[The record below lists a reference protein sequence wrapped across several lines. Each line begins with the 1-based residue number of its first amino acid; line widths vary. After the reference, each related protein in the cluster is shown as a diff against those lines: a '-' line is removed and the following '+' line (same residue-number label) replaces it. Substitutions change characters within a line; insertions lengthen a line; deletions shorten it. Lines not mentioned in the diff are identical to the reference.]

1 MTEKVQ
7 HPPVRLKYQ
16 RRFWIDGCSVD
27 IGTTDTV
34 VTGDVA
40 IRIASKLNRW
50 LEDGMLQGS
59 AIGTFKKYPD
69 PI

>member
-1 MTEKVQ
+1 MTEHVQ

-16 RRFWIDGCSVD
+16 RRCIIEGC
-27 IGTTDTV
+27 TV
-34 VTGDVA
+34 TISATQSTVTGERA